1 MEQHNRVQWVYA
13 STNNQ
18 ELEERYDQWAKD
30 YDSDLDRDFGWIV
43 PQQGAE
49 ALARHAP
56 QDASDTRRRGWHR
69 PSGRDSGRLW
79 ATKTWWPWTSP
90 KGCWMRRAPR
100 ASTESCTRW
109 CWATR
114 WTTPTAAS
122 GPSSAWECI
131 RWGTRPPARWK
142 SWRVLPRPDG
152 FVVFSLRQDMYTPG
166 SEFEQQ
172 QTEMETLGIWSLA
185 EATEPFQGLPKGE
198 PDVYHQI
205 WVYRVNG

>member
-56 QDASDTRRRGWHR
+56 QDASVLDAGAGTGLAGEILAAMGYQDLVAMDL
-69 PSGRDSGRLW
+69 SQGMLD
-79 ATKTWWPWTSP
+79 
-90 KGCWMRRAPR
+90 
-100 ASTESCTRW
+100 E
-109 CWATR
+109 
-114 WTTPTAAS
+114 AAS
-122 GPSSAWECI
+122 KGVYRELHQMVLGETLDYPNGRFGAVISMGVYTLGHAPASSLEEL
-131 RWGTRPPARWK
+131 ARITE
-142 SWRVLPRPDG
+142 PDG

>member
-43 PQQGAE
+43 PQRGAE

-56 QDASDTRRRGWHR
+56 QDASVLDAGAGTGLAGEILAAMGYQDLVAIDL
-69 PSGRDSGRLW
+69 SQGMLD
-79 ATKTWWPWTSP
+79 
-90 KGCWMRRAPR
+90 
-100 ASTESCTRW
+100 E
-109 CWATR
+109 
-114 WTTPTAAS
+114 AAS
-122 GPSSAWECI
+122 KGVYQELHQMELGETLDYPNGRFGAVISMGVYTLGHAPASSLEEL
-131 RWGTRPPARWK
+131 ARITK
-142 SWRVLPRPDG
+142 PDG

-172 QTEMETLGIWSLA
+172 QTEMETQGIWSLA
-185 EATEPFQGLPKGE
+185 EATEPFRGLPKGE